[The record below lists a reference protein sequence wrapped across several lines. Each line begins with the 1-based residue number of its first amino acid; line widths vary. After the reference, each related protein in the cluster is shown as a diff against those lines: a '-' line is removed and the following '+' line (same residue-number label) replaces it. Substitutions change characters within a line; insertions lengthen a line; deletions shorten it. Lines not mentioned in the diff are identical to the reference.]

1 LKTKNPSVAKMEHL
15 RLPKERVGVAIGPDG
30 GVKREIERRTG
41 TRLTFDGETG
51 EVIIEPGDDPLGVLC
66 ARNVLNAIA
75 RGFSSER
82 AFLLFDEDKYREV
95 IDMTDFVGR
104 SDKALV
110 RFKGRVIGEGG
121 KTRRIIEETTGV
133 FVSVYGKT
141 IALIG
146 VPEQL
151 AVARE
156 AIQMLLG
163 GAPHSAVYGFMER
176 KRREAKRRAGE
187 IWRR

>member
-1 LKTKNPSVAKMEHL
+1 MKYF

-30 GVKREIERRTG
+30 EVKREIERRTG
-41 TRLTFDGETG
+41 AKLTLDGETG
-51 EVIIEPGDDPLGVLC
+51 EVIIEPGDDPLGAIC
-66 ARNVLNAIA
+66 ARDVLNAIA
-75 RGFSSER
+75 RGFSSKR
-82 AFLLFDEDKYREV
+82 AFLLFDEDVYLEV

-104 SDKALV
+104 TDKALV
-110 RFKGRVIGEGG
+110 RVKGRVIGEAG

-133 FVSVYGKT
+133 YMSVYGKT
-141 IALIG
+141 VALIG

-156 AIQMLLG
+156 AIQMLLT
-163 GAPHSAVYGFMER
+163 GAPHSAVYGFLER
-176 KRREAKRRAGE
+176 KRRETKKRMGE